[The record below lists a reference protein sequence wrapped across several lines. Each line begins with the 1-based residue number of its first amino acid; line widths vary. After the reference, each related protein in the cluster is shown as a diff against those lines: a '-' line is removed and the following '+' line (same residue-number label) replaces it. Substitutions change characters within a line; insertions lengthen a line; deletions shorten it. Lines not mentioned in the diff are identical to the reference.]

1 LQNASSLNYPLQA
14 ELVSERECDNYHDH
28 TKSENVFALSSN
40 IRIPYQA
47 SSLDMQNYQMLD
59 QSNTDLERL
68 NTKSASHNKR
78 QLKVCEVKS
87 RIDTNHKQKQQLSY
101 GQTNYSNP
109 LTYVMVKG
117 RVKPTFDYI
126 VSTLPYA
133 EPVLSHIQK
142 QQHFQMKIDENQ
154 SQKKSKTLKV
164 SNEFK
169 IGSPFKK
176 TPIKDL

>member
-1 LQNASSLNYPLQA
+1 
-14 ELVSERECDNYHDH
+14 
-28 TKSENVFALSSN
+28 
-40 IRIPYQA
+40 
-47 SSLDMQNYQMLD
+47 MLD

-68 NTKSASHNKR
+68 NTNFASQNKR

-117 RVKPTFDYI
+117 RVKPTFEYI

-142 QQHFQMKIDENQ
+142 QHFQMKINENH
-154 SQKKSKTLKV
+154 SQGKFKTLRAGH
-164 SNEFK
+164 EFNF
-169 IGSPFKK
+169 GSPFKK